1 MKSGRN
7 KKEYKD
13 RKAFKKQDFKDK
25 KQAYIQAKAAYQ
37 ACINEH
43 SSNEDS
49 ESNSDSND
57 EDSNKS
63 FTSYSS
69 EGSNES

>member
-1 MKSGRN
+1 MN
-7 KKEYKD
+7 K
-13 RKAFKKQDFKDK
+13 
-25 KQAYIQAKAAYQ
+25 
-37 ACINEH
+37 H
-43 SSNEDS
+43 SSNENSDS
-49 ESNSDSND
+49 ESND